1 MLSDLDRVREA
12 LSAARRVLVITGAGI
27 SAESGI
33 PTFRGPGGWWRNLDP
48 ARLATPAAFA
58 ADPVLVWEWYDHRR
72 RGGGA
77 GAPPGG
83 LGGGA
88 ARAGAGVG
96 GLVPPTG
103 AEPPARGGSGS
114 VLHVHGSLWTMR
126 CVIDGGLIENREV
139 PLRFFPPRCR
149 CGGLLRPHITWFG
162 EHIMRDA
169 AAEVEA
175 GLRAGFDVALVVGTE
190 ASFPYILEWALRAQG
205 AGALLVEVNPV
216 ETALTD
222 RADVHLRGAAGVVLP
237 GVAG

>member
-72 RGGGA
+72 RGVAAAAPNA
-77 GAPPGG
+77 GHRAV
-83 LGGGA
+83 A
-88 ARAGAGVG
+88 ALARSREVV
-96 GLVPPTG
+96 LVTQNVDDLH
-103 AEPPARGGSGS
+103 ERGGSGS

-222 RADVHLRGAAGVVLP
+222 RADVHLRGAAGGVLP